1 MSMTSSRKERPEI
14 DPEDLPGPAVII
26 ISGPDPESRKRPR
39 PETEGEST

>member
-1 MSMTSSRKERPEI
+1 MASSRKERPKI

-39 PETEGEST
+39 PDDEAKA